1 MILKI
6 RQYSDGEFGR
16 IIEDRIFENPK
27 NLAIQSDRTYN
38 KDLAEKIGVN
48 ALFPLK
54 EKECRCNFIFFY
66 VNDIYH
72 SYACWPD
79 SIFLMSDSGKTID
92 KY

>member
-6 RQYSDGEFGR
+6 RKYSDCDYGR

-27 NLAIQSDRTYN
+27 NLALQANRTYS
-38 KDLAEKIGVN
+38 KDLAEKIDIP
-48 ALFPLK
+48 ALFPLS
-54 EKECRCNFIFFY
+54 EKECKCSFVFFY
-66 VNDIYH
+66 AEDIYY

>member
-6 RQYSDGEFGR
+6 RQYSDCDYGR

-27 NLAIQSDRTYN
+27 NLAIQSDRTYS
-38 KDLAEKIGVN
+38 KDLLEKMGIN

-54 EKECRCNFIFFY
+54 EKECICSFVFFY
-66 VNDIYH
+66 ADDIYH
-72 SYACWPD
+72 AYACWPG